1 MGKEPNTGAGGNIA
15 MEAKRL
21 RLYKRKV
28 QSLHDRL
35 QRLGQSFSG
44 NKIDNLSAADID
56 VRLDMLAE
64 MREEFN
70 KSHNELE
77 SLDED
82 EIGSEL
88 RETFDTLFIS
98 LKAELLAALELG
110 HLRVAA
116 HSTSMPNSSGGHTI
130 IMAHKQRLPE
140 LKLPSFSGGYV
151 EYADFIA
158 MLNSVIEGD
167 ADLSEIEKFQHL
179 RSCLSDAAL
188 DSVRSLELSSANYRV
203 ALDILGR
210 RFNNKRLVF
219 QAHIK
224 EILGLKK
231 VDSHSAKRLREFSDA
246 VNLHTRALQTLGS
259 AEEISGCMIIHMLL
273 QKLDEKTQTKWE
285 ETASSDRI
293 PTAGEFY
300 DFLEK

>member
-1 MGKEPNTGAGGNIA
+1 
-15 MEAKRL
+15 MEEKRL

-35 QRLGQSFSG
+35 HRLGESFSG
-44 NKIDNLSAADID
+44 NKLDKLSASEID

-70 KSHNELE
+70 KSHHELE

-98 LKAELLAALELG
+98 LKAELLTALELG

-116 HSTSMPNSSGGHTI
+116 HSTSMPNSSVGHTI
-130 IMAHKQRLPE
+130 IMAHKQWLPE

-158 MLNSVIEGD
+158 MFNSVTKGD

-203 ALDILGR
+203 ALDILS
-210 RFNNKRLVF
+210 KR
-219 QAHIK
+219 
-224 EILGLKK
+224 
-231 VDSHSAKRLREFSDA
+231 
-246 VNLHTRALQTLGS
+246 S

-273 QKLDEKTQTKWE
+273 QKLDAKTQTKWE
-285 ETASSDRI
+285 EAASADWI

-300 DFLEK
+300 DFLEKRCQKMENVQYSDTRW